1 MSIELL
7 TTREAARILGVG
19 TTSVK
24 RWADAGILA
33 CVKTPGGHRRYPRA
47 AVESLRDQPG
57 GPGDAGATSATST
70 AAAAAASVTEWAA
83 SVTEWID
90 LLTDDDGE
98 ARAAERLL
106 IERHRRGSWFAVAD
120 ALGLVLVEL
129 GRGWARGAL
138 SVIDE
143 HLASER
149 LARALARCS
158 EGLPLPKTAPCC
170 LLVTAERD
178 DHTLGLTL
186 LEPCLREAGWR
197 PKFSGRSTPLH
208 FVCEFVATER
218 VDMVAISA
226 SSGSRDASALADQ
239 AGRLG
244 EVCARLG
251 IPLLLGGHGLWPDE
265 PEYGHRVRS
274 FAELRVL
281 LDGGLAR
288 AGEHVEH

>member
-33 CVKTPGGHRRYPRA
+33 CVKTPGGHRRYPRT

-57 GPGDAGATSATST
+57 GPGDAGLT
-70 AAAAAASVTEWAA
+70 AAAASTGAFAAASA
-83 SVTEWID
+83 TEWIE

-106 IERHRRGSWFAVAD
+106 IERHRRGSWFVVAD

-158 EGLPLPKTAPCC
+158 EDLPLPKTAPCC

-178 DHTLGLTL
+178 DHTLGLAL

-197 PKFSGRSTPLH
+197 PKFSGRGTPLN

-239 AGRLG
+239 AARIG

-274 FAELRVL
+274 FAELRAL